1 MINQQEFPELGE
13 IDGLKPASNNVS
25 KKDTTNIGH
34 FGSSIASGKAAE
46 GGMGRPVQAQTE
58 EKKEAKM
65 PIFTRKIKVTTEAS
79 QNLEN
84 IPSKQNYDYS
94 SLGLSSASTNKTAA

>member
-1 MINQQEFPELGE
+1 M
-13 IDGLKPASNNVS
+13 S

-34 FGSSIASGKAAE
+34 FGSSIATGKPAE
-46 GGMGRPVQAQTE
+46 GGMGRERPVQAQVE

-65 PIFTRKIKVTTEAS
+65 PVFTRKIKVTTEAS

-84 IPSKQNYDYS
+84 IP
-94 SLGLSSASTNKTAA
+94 